1 MGTAAVAT
9 PLDRAVEARE
19 ARSSRFAALAVDIVV
34 FGVLTFVVNSVYGV
48 TQVTSTSLSGSGTM
62 TATTTAVAWPW
73 LTLLGILY
81 FAIPEAMF
89 GASPGKQLM
98 GVKVVR
104 VDGGPLAIRD
114 VLIRNVLKPI
124 DFLPVLYLLG
134 GLTVVLSRAAQR
146 IGDMAA
152 GTTVIHAT
160 RATAPG
166 ATRTSSRRAKIA
178 LAATLAIA
186 TLFTAGFD
194 YFGRPP
200 LVIQGAVNAGEEPL
214 TRVDSYELGAPTWG
228 WGRVTYPLTFPTR
241 VSPTGVQVLCRGA
254 IGLEWDL
261 GGWHIASADYRC
273 A

>member
-1 MGTAAVAT
+1 M
-9 PLDRAVEARE
+9 EARE
-19 ARSSRFAALAVDIVV
+19 ARSSRFAALAVDLVV
-34 FGVLTFVVNSVYGV
+34 FGVVTFVVNSVYGV

-104 VDGGPLAIRD
+104 VDGGPLAFRD
-114 VLIRNVLKPI
+114 VVIRNALKPI
-124 DFLPVLYLLG
+124 DFLPVLYLVG
-134 GLTVVLSRAAQR
+134 GLAVLFSRAAQR

-152 GTTVIHAT
+152 GTTVVHAT

-178 LAATLAIA
+178 LAAVVGAA
-186 TLFTAGFD
+186 VLFTAGFD

-200 LVIQGAVNAGEEPL
+200 LVVEGAFNAGEGPFAKVE
-214 TRVDSYELGAPTWG
+214 SYSLGAPSWG
-228 WGRVTYPLTFPTR
+228 WGRVSYPLSVRTR
-241 VSPTGVQVLCRGA
+241 ISPTGAEVLCHGSIA
-254 IGLEWDL
+254 LDWDL
-261 GGWHIASADYRC
+261 GGWHIAGAGYSC